1 MENLLHYSIRVT
13 GMVQGVGFRW
23 TAASEARHLKLKGY
37 VKNMPDGSVYIEAE
51 GDREKLDQ
59 FIEWCR
65 TGPRYGYVESVDI
78 GTLPPAHFKEFTIE
92 H

>member
-1 MENLLHYSIRVT
+1 MENILHYSIRIT

-23 TAASEARHLKLKGY
+23 TAASEARRLKVMGY

-51 GDREKLDQ
+51 GDMKNLDK

-78 GTLPPAHFKEFTIE
+78 GTLPPVHFKEFTIG